1 MVKIP
6 EGTFI
11 MGINQMKSE
20 DNKPEHEIWLA
31 SFWIDIYEV
40 TNIQYRGCVAAGVCN
55 EPEDLRFFDDERF
68 ADHPVV
74 YLSWYDASDYCQW
87 QKKRL
92 PTEAE
97 WEKAARG
104 DEGNLYPWGDSLYLD
119 KLNANNQNMGT
130 TPVGNYPAGASPYG
144 VFDMAGN
151 VWEWVEDWYEAYPGS
166 DFQSDLFGH
175 KYKVVRGGSW
185 NHPAEDARSTQRDM
199 AHPERA
205 IRVVGFRC
213 ASTR

>member
-1 MVKIP
+1 MVKVP
-6 EGTFI
+6 AGTFF
-11 MGINQMKSE
+11 MGMNQMKSE
-20 DNKPEHEIWLA
+20 DNRPEHEIWLD
-31 SFWIDIYEV
+31 SFLIDIYEV
-40 TNIQYRGCVAAGVCN
+40 TNKQYRGCVAAGVCN
-55 EPEDLRFFDDERF
+55 EPEDLRFFADEHF

-74 YLSWYDASDYCQW
+74 YITWYDASDYCQW

-104 DEGNLYPWGDSLYLD
+104 DKGNLYPWGNRLYLD
-119 KLNANNQNMGT
+119 KLNANNQYLGT
-130 TPVGNYPAGASPYG
+130 TPVGNFPAGASPYG
-144 VFDMAGN
+144 AFDMAGN

-166 DFQSDLFGH
+166 NFQSDLFGH

-213 ASTR
+213 SSTR